1 MNYLNA
7 FIVGGL
13 ICLIAQVLIDKF
25 KLLPIHITVL
35 YVTLGAF
42 LEAFGIYDM
51 LINFGHAGAMVSI
64 SNFGHFLAHAA
75 VEEAKNSGLIGLLTG
90 IFDLTSSGLA
100 FAIISSFVMALIFKP
115 RG

>member
-1 MNYLNA
+1 MNYVSA
-7 FIVGGL
+7 FIIGGL

-42 LEAFGIYDM
+42 LEAFGLYDM
-51 LINFGHAGAMVSI
+51 LIDIGHAGAMVPI
-64 SNFGHFLAHAA
+64 SNFGHSLAHAA

-100 FAIISSFVMALIFKP
+100 FAIISSFLAALIFKP

>member
-51 LINFGHAGAMVSI
+51 LINIGHAGAMVPI
-64 SNFGHFLAHAA
+64 SNFGHSLAHAA
-75 VEEAKNSGLIGLLTG
+75 VEEAKNSGIIGLLTG

-100 FAIISSFVMALIFKP
+100 FAIISSFIMALIFKP

>member
-51 LINFGHAGAMVSI
+51 LINIGHAGAMVPI
-64 SNFGHFLAHAA
+64 SNFGHSLAHAA
-75 VEEAKNSGLIGLLTG
+75 VEEAKKSGLIGLLTG